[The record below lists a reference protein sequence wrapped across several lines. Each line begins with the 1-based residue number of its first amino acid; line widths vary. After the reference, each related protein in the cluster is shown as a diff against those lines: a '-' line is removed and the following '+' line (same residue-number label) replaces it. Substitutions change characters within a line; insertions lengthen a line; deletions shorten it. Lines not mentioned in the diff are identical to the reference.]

1 MCREIVSEMHVTL
14 LTDTY
19 TRMARLRLF
28 VSKRI
33 ARSKEWNTNER
44 TAFCPVQ
51 HRYVEHDLTDRKD
64 SKWSTGHEVRR
75 KVKGSDSLRQD
86 RVCSWSGVAVIAF
99 KECARTV
106 RMNGRHIA
114 SLFPSTEALI
124 TIIRTMRGNGH
135 VSRRTKRIYK
145 HKRSNDTQ
153 SSARLAVSRL
163 SVRASTERNLER
175 LWRSFR
181 ENSRRLVHSSRA

>member
-1 MCREIVSEMHVTL
+1 MHVTL

-64 SKWSTGHEVRR
+64 SKWSAGHEVRR

-106 RMNGRHIA
+106 RMSGRHIA
-114 SLFPSTEALI
+114 SLFPSTETLI
-124 TIIRTMRGNGH
+124 SLLFERCVETATYRG
-135 VSRRTKRIYK
+135 
-145 HKRSNDTQ
+145 
-153 SSARLAVSRL
+153 
-163 SVRASTERNLER
+163 ERNEYINTNGATTHNR
-175 LWRSFR
+175 PHDWRFHDYLF
-181 ENSRRLVHSSRA
+181 EPLPNVT